1 MEEKQRRKGRED
13 DSGSLYFEKVS
24 FGHLF
29 QIISTDPTDKQLARY
44 VRMIEQIREDR
55 QYKPT
60 DPTLER
66 AEKTLFQLI
75 RQRGDPSDI
84 TLQAGTVK
92 NLRAAHERSK
102 SPFPFALSQIGSL
115 TRPLQS
121 SSEAEKTA
129 KNAVS
134 RVSPPSSWP
143 CPGTIH

>member
-1 MEEKQRRKGRED
+1 MEEKRRRKERED
-13 DSGSLYFEKVS
+13 SFDFEKPT

-29 QIISTDPTDKQLARY
+29 RIISTDPTDKQLKRY

-75 RQRGDPSDI
+75 KQRGDPSDI

-92 NLRAAHERSK
+92 NLRAARELSK
-102 SPFPFALSQIGSL
+102 SSLSFALS
-115 TRPLQS
+115 
-121 SSEAEKTA
+121 
-129 KNAVS
+129 
-134 RVSPPSSWP
+134 
-143 CPGTIH
+143 

>member
-1 MEEKQRRKGRED
+1 MEEKRRRKGRED
-13 DSGSLYFEKVS
+13 DSRSSYFEKVS

-29 QIISTDPTDKQLARY
+29 QTISTDPTDKQLVRY

-55 QYKPT
+55 QDKPT

-84 TLQAGTVK
+84 TLQAGTVES
-92 NLRAAHERSK
+92 LRAAIERSK
-102 SPFPFALSQIGSL
+102 SSLTFALSRNDSL
-115 TRPLQS
+115 TRHLQS
-121 SSEAEKTA
+121 STEAEKTA

-134 RVSPPSSWP
+134 RVSLPSSSP
-143 CPGTIH
+143 CPRPIH